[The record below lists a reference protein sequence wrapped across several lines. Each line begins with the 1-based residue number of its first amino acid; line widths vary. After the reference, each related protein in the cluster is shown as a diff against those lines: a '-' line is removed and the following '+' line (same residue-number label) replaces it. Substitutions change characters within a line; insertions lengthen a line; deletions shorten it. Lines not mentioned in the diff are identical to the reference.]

1 MNALVMYDR
10 ETNSFWSQFLGEAVD
25 GKLAGTKL
33 PLVASQLIAWGH
45 WKEQHPDTLFMD
57 TGATGMV
64 LDSYMPYY
72 FSGEAGI
79 LGETHPDDRL
89 NAKDLVVGVLGETS
103 QKAYSLRS
111 LAATSVV
118 NDSLDGRKLVVVMD
132 TERFATAVFDS
143 NVSNQALTF
152 DPSID
157 TGKMTDRETGS
168 TWSKITGEAIAGDL
182 KGERLGRYLYITA
195 FWFGWTDFHPQT
207 ELYEPET
214 GP

>member
-1 MNALVMYDR
+1 
-10 ETNSFWSQFLGEAVD
+10 
-25 GKLAGTKL
+25 
-33 PLVASQLIAWGH
+33 
-45 WKEQHPDTLFMD
+45 
-57 TGATGMV
+57 
-64 LDSYMPYY
+64 MP
-72 FSGEAGI
+72 
-79 LGETHPDDRL
+79 
-89 NAKDLVVGVLGETS
+89 S

-157 TGKMTDRETGS
+157 TRKMTDRETGS

-182 KGERLGRYLYITA
+182 KGERLGRYPYITA